1 MKESATCF
9 RETDVSNWKHF
20 PIEGGYVVITDAGQ
34 EKIKNDHEFLELLGQ
49 YRRDVRYVMNN
60 VRQHFRSG
68 GNSDVYHCGGHTVI
82 KEVIGTQSAY
92 FAMQRAEN
100 VRCLCD
106 QVLPNYVSVPRH
118 YALIFSTKLPRQY
131 LIMEKVD
138 DGITIE
144 DIKEQNLYPEFRD
157 DIKASFYE
165 LKRILFSIDGIK
177 QIVTDFHEGNI
188 VVDFSTPTTEKPYTF
203 WLLDQ

>member
-1 MKESATCF
+1 
-9 RETDVSNWKHF
+9 
-20 PIEGGYVVITDAGQ
+20 
-34 EKIKNDHEFLELLGQ
+34 
-49 YRRDVRYVMNN
+49 
-60 VRQHFRSG
+60 
-68 GNSDVYHCGGHTVI
+68 
-82 KEVIGTQSAY
+82 
-92 FAMQRAEN
+92 
-100 VRCLCD
+100 
-106 QVLPNYVSVPRH
+106 
-118 YALIFSTKLPRQY
+118 
-131 LIMEKVD
+131 MEKVD